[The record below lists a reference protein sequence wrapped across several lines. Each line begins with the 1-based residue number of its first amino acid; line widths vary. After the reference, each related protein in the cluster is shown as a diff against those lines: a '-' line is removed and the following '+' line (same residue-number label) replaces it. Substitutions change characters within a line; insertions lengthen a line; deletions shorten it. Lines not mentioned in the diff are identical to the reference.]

1 MKRKELQN
9 KLIEHIIEGKGSQD
23 KYYISGSCGYC
34 VNDILEYVTVY
45 KAEEID
51 GEIFIEESFFQ
62 YPWQLEHNPMKGF
75 FKSTSE
81 RVRMNK
87 VRKFINEYMY

>member
-23 KYYISGSCGYC
+23 KYYISGNCGYC
-34 VNDILEYVTVY
+34 INDILEYVTVY
-45 KAEEID
+45 NVEEVD
-51 GEIFIEESFFQ
+51 GEIFIEEKFFQ
-62 YPWQLEHNPMKGF
+62 YDFELDGTPLQGF

-87 VRKFINEYMY
+87 VRKYINEYMY

>member
-9 KLIEHIIEGKGSQD
+9 KLIEYIIKGMGSQD
-23 KYYISGSCGYC
+23 KYYISGSYGYC
-34 VNDILEYVTVY
+34 INDLLEYVAVY
-45 KAEEID
+45 KVEEVN
-51 GEIFIEESFFQ
+51 GEVYIEERFFE
-62 YPWQLEHNPMKGF
+62 YPWELEDTPMKGF

-87 VRKFINEYMY
+87 VRKYINDYMY